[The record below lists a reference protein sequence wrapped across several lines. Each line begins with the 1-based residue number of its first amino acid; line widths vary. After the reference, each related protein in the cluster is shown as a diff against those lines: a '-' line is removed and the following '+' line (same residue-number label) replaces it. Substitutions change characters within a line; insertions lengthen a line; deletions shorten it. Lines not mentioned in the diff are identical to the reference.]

1 MMPLS
6 SLLQAP
12 ATPAPTYE
20 PAPWYVL
27 FARDFFSM
35 MPAGIAFFLIVLSA
49 LIWLLKDKLREL
61 LASGVDFIVD
71 RLKGSSKQPVSAA
84 ELARKGKKKVL
95 RDQAA
100 ERARLAFKCEHISVY
115 GCQNGVYLRSGDGI
129 DKFLLLSEA
138 AKPGLP
144 RHEDSGEVMLMA
156 DDIPY
161 LTQALEGQSFLL
173 LWANRCDDWKIN
185 KLMNDRGYTSSIA
198 VYISRP
204 MKAGA
209 REQGVIGM
217 FVLSWTDCEVYRQD
231 QSGSLPQAHN
241 GPFRL
246 IDAEL
251 EELIQEYKHEFS
263 YLV

>member
-1 MMPLS
+1 MPLPFV
-6 SLLQAP
+6 LLLPTTQP
-12 ATPAPTYE
+12 AAYE
-20 PAPWYVL
+20 PAPWYVQ
-27 FARDFFSM
+27 FVKDFLAM
-35 MPAGIAFFLIVLSA
+35 MPAGIAFFLICVF
-49 LIWLLKDKLREL
+49 LLGYLLRDKWKELAESLYDGITARLRH
-61 LASGVDFIVD
+61 
-71 RLKGSSKQPVSAA
+71 SSKQPVSAS

-161 LTQALEGQSFLL
+161 LTQALEGQPFLL

-185 KLMNDRGYTSSIA
+185 KLMSERGYSSSIA

-204 MKAGA
+204 MKAGV

-231 QSGSLPQAHN
+231 QSTTLPQSHN
-241 GPFRL
+241 GPVRL
-246 IDAEL
+246 IDAAL